1 MKTILDKAAIIK
13 LKKEGFSSR
22 KIEKL
27 TGISRNTINKI
38 WKNYQDDL
46 NSITAKDVK
55 SNIHE
60 LTDRIVKGSSYDS
73 SNRGPRKYNLEIET
87 ALRKILDDEEKK
99 TQRLGKNH
107 KQKLT
112 EKQIYELIVSQ
123 GFDIGKTTICNRI
136 KEIRDEI
143 KETFIKQD
151 YEYCDRF
158 EYDFGEVKLFIAGE
172 CIKGYLAVMTSPA
185 SHFRWAYLY
194 TNMKMEVFID
204 SHARFFELVGGSFKE
219 GVYDNCRCVV
229 SKFIGRNMKELNPE
243 LIKLSLY
250 YDYQINVTNC
260 FSGNEKGSVESAVKW
275 IRNKVFASKY
285 EFESFEEAENYLQ
298 NRLIEINKNSD
309 IEEEKKYLKPYRPMY
324 ESSTITENRV
334 DKYAFIRVDGNWYS
348 VPDSLSEKKVLV
360 KSYPNKI
367 EVYYKGKQVASHS
380 RLIGKEKT
388 CIDIRHYLHT
398 LEKKPGALK
407 NSLALK
413 SNPELKKLF
422 DTYYK
427 DKPKT
432 FIDLLRKNKEL
443 STDEII
449 RNLTPKNQ
457 QMQIQERVDEKAESQ
472 INELMKLFTGGQR
485 VYH

>member
-123 GFDIGKTTICNRI
+123 GFDIGKTTVCNRI

-324 ESSTITENRV
+324 GVLYPFFFYNFHTSSQCFAVIIN
-334 DKYAFIRVDGNWYS
+334 
-348 VPDSLSEKKVLV
+348 SLSRSE
-360 KSYPNKI
+360 
-367 EVYYKGKQVASHS
+367 
-380 RLIGKEKT
+380 
-388 CIDIRHYLHT
+388 T
-398 LEKKPGALK
+398 L
-407 NSLALK
+407 
-413 SNPELKKLF
+413 
-422 DTYYK
+422 
-427 DKPKT
+427 
-432 FIDLLRKNKEL
+432 
-443 STDEII
+443 
-449 RNLTPKNQ
+449 RNLYLKTISIVVCISIAIPYSSVRHRCTLTISLHCN
-457 QMQIQERVDEKAESQ
+457 MIFDVWVFFPF
-472 INELMKLFTGGQR
+472 KLPI
-485 VYH
+485 

>member
-38 WKNYQDDL
+38 WRNYQDDL

-123 GFDIGKTTICNRI
+123 GFDIGKTTVCNRI

-229 SKFIGRNMKELNPE
+229 SKFIGRNRKELNP
-243 LIKLSLY
+243 Y
-250 YDYQINVTNC
+250 
-260 FSGNEKGSVESAVKW
+260 
-275 IRNKVFASKY
+275 
-285 EFESFEEAENYLQ
+285 
-298 NRLIEINKNSD
+298 RL
-309 IEEEKKYLKPYRPMY
+309 MY